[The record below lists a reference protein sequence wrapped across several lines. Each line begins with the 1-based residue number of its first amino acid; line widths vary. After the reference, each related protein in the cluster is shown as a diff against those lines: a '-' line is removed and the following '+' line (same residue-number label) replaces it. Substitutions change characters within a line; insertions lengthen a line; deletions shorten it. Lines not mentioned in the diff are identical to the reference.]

1 MGRQNR
7 RSATKTERKAP
18 RSTGLKLKIRSR
30 LGTGFCRLVS
40 PSDRCGL
47 WHRMPG
53 QFWGQLVFDFGA
65 FPCST
70 VLKSDR
76 CKPLGIQ
83 GLAPFCIFVQIGAGS
98 GRRVPK
104 SNASANSAIPA
115 SCSRVYLFGLTGRV
129 ASKIDGNFDQ
139 FSISIPGKP
148 SRSGASRL
156 VGLKSSS
163 GLVKQRH
170 DRILRKEV
178 YRANEELVP
187 QGWHQGGKAG

>member
-1 MGRQNR
+1 MV
-7 RSATKTERKAP
+7 
-18 RSTGLKLKIRSR
+18 L
-30 LGTGFCRLVS
+30 LVPNWFS
-40 PSDRCGL
+40 P
-47 WHRMPG
+47 
-53 QFWGQLVFDFGA
+53 QWGQRQSLIWCREQDLNLHA
-65 FPCST
+65 FWA
-70 VLKSDR
+70 LD
-76 CKPLGIQ
+76 
-83 GLAPFCIFVQIGAGS
+83 
-98 GRRVPK
+98 PK

-148 SRSGASRL
+148 SRSCASRL

-178 YRANEELVP
+178 YRANEELMP